1 MNGSI
6 TAQPIVCWPTQTPLF
21 ASFQSVHGSTAW
33 LHETVLMKDL
43 AIEANIWDMN
53 HMLSAACS
61 YSTLCNRV
69 VVDADDLSYSGLGSY
84 FGHLDNIFVSGTLRR
99 RFRNNRHVETNIRD
113 MERSMGAAFSCSTYC
128 SNSGLRSYF
137 GYLGNILVTGPPVV
151 IIIRDVKHSRSA
163 ASSCSTCHSRLAVDA
178 DEIAFSSVM
187 FCRWHQGNT
196 IESGQSSPGC
206 DDRWSQ
212 G

>member
-6 TAQPIVCWPTQTPLF
+6 TAQPIVCWPTQTQLF

-53 HMLSAACS
+53 HLLSAACS

-84 FGHLDNIFVSGTLRR
+84 FGHLDNICVSGTLRR
-99 RFRNNRHVETNIRD
+99 RFRNNRHVRD
-113 MERSMGAAFSCSTYC
+113 TEHLRYRVFACSTYHDRLVVEADELSC
-128 SNSGLRSYF
+128 SGLVSHLEHRDS
-137 GYLGNILVTGPPVV
+137 IL
-151 IIIRDVKHSRSA
+151 I
-163 ASSCSTCHSRLAVDA
+163 
-178 DEIAFSSVM
+178 SV
-187 FCRWHQGNT
+187 
-196 IESGQSSPGC
+196 
-206 DDRWSQ
+206 
-212 G
+212 